1 MYKKIIFST
10 SKNDSFKEVIQPSKT
25 WLTIRKTK
33 VVMWS
38 KYFEKKSCK
47 LLKKT
52 GRT

>member
-1 MYKKIIFST
+1 MHKKIIFST

-38 KYFEKKSCK
+38 KYFEKNLASC
-47 LLKKT
+47 
-52 GRT
+52 